1 MTAAFSRLL
10 ERFVD
15 ALIRWRA
22 PIFAA
27 SILLT
32 IVSIYPASQ
41 LEFDQSIE
49 TLYADDDPHLQDYR
63 QSKSWFGGDELIG
76 VAYRDTELF
85 EKAGQQ
91 RLLEFSQRLSDVPG
105 VRPQSTQNLAR
116 NMAAANLPPLSRRKE
131 QVLDLY
137 RGLLVGDDNQT
148 TGVVLR
154 LVPETDTPVPRAQTI
169 AEIRR
174 VAEDHEKRTGLETH
188 VAGEP
193 VQVHDMFRY
202 VQEDGAVLG
211 WASSIL
217 LIVVI
222 LVIFRRIRWVLLPV
236 IVVQATLV
244 WTKAI
249 LVLSHLQLSMVSSIL
264 NSLVTVIGV
273 ATVMHITLV
282 YCEHREHLDR
292 AAALHKTFLLLASD
306 VFWVCATTAGGF
318 GAQLSS
324 HVFPVYSFGLMM
336 TLGSMLILV
345 AIAGFLPGGI
355 LLGKNA
361 VDPHVTTADGQV
373 GRWLSTLAHW
383 IEAYPW
389 RLTAICAVVT
399 VAALSG
405 MSRIR
410 VETDFTRNFRQ
421 SSPIVKALGF
431 IETNLGG
438 AGTWEVNFPAPPELN
453 DEFLDRVRELS
464 RKLKEVRIDDAFVR
478 AGDPT
483 PQGPPLTKVTA
494 VTDGLDI
501 IPVLPIISSTLDKRL
516 KILSAFQPEF
526 LPTLYNREAGR
537 MRILLRARERQPAEI
552 KQRLIERVQTIA
564 REQFPTA
571 AESERPRATGLYVLL
586 TYLVESLLGD
596 QWSSFGWGA
605 AGMIGMMTIA
615 YRSLRIGLISLVP
628 NLLPIVMVIG
638 AMGWL
643 DLPIN
648 IASAMISTVS
658 LGLTIDAS
666 IFYISS
672 FRRFRRQGMDFSA
685 ALRATQHDVG
695 RALIYSN
702 MALVMGFLVL
712 MLSHFIPLIY
722 FGLLVSLAMVGGLIG
737 NLVLLPLMI
746 HATRTRDDTWS

>member
-1 MTAAFSRLL
+1 MIAVFSRLL
-10 ERFVD
+10 ERVID

-22 PIFAA
+22 PIFAL
-27 SILLT
+27 SILTT
-32 IVSIYPASQ
+32 IVCIFPASQ

-49 TLYADDDPHLQDYR
+49 SLYADDDPHLQDYR
-63 QSKSWFGGDELIG
+63 QSKGWFGGDELVG
-76 VAYRDTELF
+76 VAYHDPQLF
-85 EKAGQQ
+85 EEAGQK
-91 RLLEFSQRLSDVPG
+91 RLRDLSHELSEVPG
-105 VRPQSTQNLAR
+105 VRPESTQNLAR
-116 NMAAANLPPLSRRKE
+116 NMTAANLPLLSKRKDQILE
-131 QVLDLY
+131 LY
-137 RGLLVGDDNQT
+137 RGLLVGEDNET
-148 TGVVLR
+148 TAVILR
-154 LVPETDTPVPRAQTI
+154 LVPEGDASVPRAKTI
-169 AEIRR
+169 AGIRR
-174 VAEDHEKRTGLETH
+174 IAEAHETRTGLATH
-188 VAGEP
+188 VVGEP

-202 VQEDGAVLG
+202 VQEDGTVLG

-217 LIVVI
+217 LIAVI

-236 IVVQATLV
+236 LVVQATLV

-345 AIAGFLPGGI
+345 AIAGILPGGI
-355 LLGKNA
+355 LLGPKT
-361 VDPHVTTADGQV
+361 VDPHVAGADGQV
-373 GRWLSTLAHW
+373 GRSLATLAHW

-389 RLTAICAVVT
+389 RLTAICVVIT
-399 VAALSG
+399 AAALSG

-421 SSPIVKALGF
+421 SSPIVQALGF
-431 IETNLGG
+431 VETNLGG
-438 AGTWEVNFPAPPELN
+438 AGTWEVNFPAPAKLN
-453 DEFLDRVRELS
+453 DEFLDQVREL
-464 RKLKEVRIDDAFVR
+464 RAKLRDLRIDDAAVR
-478 AGDPT
+478 HGAPLL
-483 PQGPPLTKVTA
+483 PGPPLTKVTA

-501 IPVLPIISSTLDKRL
+501 IPVLPIVSSTLEKRL
-516 KILSAFQPEF
+516 NVLSTFQPEF
-526 LPTLYNREAGR
+526 VPSLYNAEAGR

-552 KQRLIERVQTIA
+552 KQRLIERVQSIA

-571 AESERPRATGLYVLL
+571 RESQQPRTTGLYVLL

-628 NLLPIVMVIG
+628 NLLPIVIVIG

-666 IFYISS
+666 IFYISG
-672 FRRFRRQGMDFSA
+672 FRRVRRQGLDFSA

-695 RALIYSN
+695 RTLIYSN
-702 MALVMGFLVL
+702 TALVMGFLVL
-712 MLSHFIPLIY
+712 TLSHFIPLIY
-722 FGLLVSLAMVGGLIG
+722 FGLLVSLAMVGGLFG